1 MRTVYTTLQK
11 LRDQE
16 KREKALQY
24 AQAEQSR
31 REKEVQVREQYR
43 RLEEERQVQVES
55 MGMRV
60 LQDYLNMQRHIDIQK
75 TEQELQEASV
85 LAEERRKEMIT
96 AQVES
101 KVMSRVIETLEEKER
116 KSYKQQVDR
125 LNDEVAIMRWGRDR

>member
-24 AQAEQSR
+24 AQAEQTR
-31 REKEVQVREQYR
+31 REKETQVREKHR

-85 LAEERRKEMIT
+85 VAEERRKEMIA

-101 KVMSRVIETLEEKER
+101 KVMSRVIETLEEKEK

-125 LNDEVAIMRWGRDR
+125 INDEVAIMRWGRDR

>member
-16 KREKALQY
+16 KRENALQY

-31 REKEVQVREQYR
+31 REKEAQVREQYR

>member
-24 AQAEQSR
+24 AEAEQSR
-31 REKEVQVREQYR
+31 REKETQVREQYR

-85 LAEERRKEMIT
+85 IAEDRRKEMIE

-101 KVMSRVIETLEEKER
+101 KVMSRVIETLEEKEK

-125 LNDEVAIMRWGRDR
+125 INDEVAIMRWGRSR

>member
-24 AQAEQSR
+24 AQAEQTR
-31 REKEVQVREQYR
+31 MEKENQVREKHR

-75 TEQELQEASV
+75 TEQELQEASIF
-85 LAEERRKEMIT
+85 AEERRKEMIE
-96 AQVES
+96 AQIES
-101 KVMSRVIETLEEKER
+101 KVMSRVIETLEEKEK

-125 LNDEVAIMRWGRDR
+125 INDEVAIMRWGRDR

>member
-1 MRTVYTTLQK
+1 M
-11 LRDQE
+11 
-16 KREKALQY
+16 
-24 AQAEQSR
+24 
-31 REKEVQVREQYR
+31 REQYR

>member
-85 LAEERRKEMIT
+85 LAEERRQEMIT

>member
-24 AQAEQSR
+24 AQAEQTR
-31 REKEVQVREQYR
+31 REKESQVREQHR

-75 TEQELQEASV
+75 TEQELQEASI
-85 LAEERRKEMIT
+85 LAEERRKEMIE

-101 KVMSRVIETLEEKER
+101 KVMSRVIETLEEKEK

-125 LNDEVAIMRWGRDR
+125 INDEVAIMRWGRDR